1 MSSQESLNYL
11 IGNFVSNNVN
21 PGKDMTTDKMVC
33 IDTSNGFLGFNTIDP
48 SYEIDVVDGTIR
60 TKDLFAHDV
69 SVNNKLNVLD
79 VSVNNNLNVL
89 GNLILPNI
97 ARHAT
102 SVPFNGIYCDENGT
116 LRIRRRNE

>member
-11 IGNFVSNNVN
+11 IGNFVSNNVD
-21 PGKDMTTDKMVC
+21 PGMNMTTDKMVC

-69 SVNNKLNVLD
+69 SVNNKLNV
-79 VSVNNNLNVL
+79 S
-89 GNLILPNI
+89 GNLILSNI
-97 ARHAT
+97 LQDVT
-102 SVPFNGIYCDENGT
+102 SVPFNGIYCDASGFLKIN
-116 LRIRRRNE
+116 RSQ